1 MSKSASPLPKT
12 ILPGCRRPESSSP
25 WKVGVAP
32 NGPVQKCVPKKLGLN
47 SHCSPVTATVPSL
60 ATATAGSLSPSGRIN
75 GVLEKLRLPDTVPA
89 KADAPARITTSKALR
104 INPPLSWGVWNEFL
118 GRAECG
124 NWLSEGPQPRSS
136 MRVSILQAEQRCQA
150 AKSCNIHLVKPRIA
164 HWARLPAPVH
174 P

>member
-60 ATATAGSLSPSGRIN
+60 ATATAGSLSPSGRSN

-89 KADAPARITTSKALR
+89 KADAPAKITTSKALR
-104 INPPLSWGVWNEFL
+104 INPSTFL
-118 GRAECG
+118 ERLKPVPPPYRMRQLAQRGYTAEVEYAYQY
-124 NWLSEGPQPRSS
+124 SKPHDT
-136 MRVSILQAEQRCQA
+136 VKLQYFADSTLIQ
-150 AKSCNIHLVKPRIA
+150 H
-164 HWARLPAPVH
+164 
-174 P
+174 

>member
-12 ILPGCRRPESSSP
+12 ILPGWRKPESSSP
-25 WKVGVAP
+25 WKVGVEP
-32 NGPVQKCVPKKLGLN
+32 KGPVQKCVPKKLGLK

-60 ATATAGSLSPSGRIN
+60 ATATAGSLSPSGRSN

-124 NWLSEGPQPRSS
+124 NWLSE
-136 MRVSILQAEQRCQA
+136 QRCQA
-150 AKSCNIHLVKPRIA
+150 AKSCNIHLIKPRIA